1 VLKLALS
8 TFWSLDME
16 LLGLLAFAGA
26 YFVAVASPG
35 PGVAAIIAQALSGG
49 TKGLPAFIA
58 GFVIG
63 DLVWFTCAATGLA
76 LMIKAYAPLFLLIKY
91 AGCAYLLFLAYKLW
105 TSQTHPADGATPRD
119 ESNSR
124 LFLGSLALTLGNP
137 KVMLFFGSILPTV
150 VDLQNLTLLG
160 FAELAVIIGVIISL
174 VLTGYALLA
183 TRARPFVTS
192 PRTIKKINKA
202 SGAALAL
209 AAAAIASRPN

>member
-1 VLKLALS
+1 
-8 TFWSLDME
+8 ME
-16 LLGLLAFAGA
+16 LFGLLAFAGA

-35 PGVAAIIAQALSGG
+35 PGVAAIIARALGAG
-49 TKGLPAFIA
+49 MKGSPAFIA

-76 LMIKAYAPLFLLIKY
+76 LIAKAYAPLFLVIKY

-105 TSQTHPADGATPRD
+105 TAPASAADGAIPRD
-119 ESNSR
+119 ESNGR

-150 VDLQNLTLLG
+150 VDLQSLTLLG
-160 FAELAVIIGVIISL
+160 FAELALIIVVIISS

-183 TRARPFVTS
+183 TRARPFITS
-192 PRTIKKINKA
+192 PKAIKRVNRA

-209 AAAAIASRPN
+209 AAAAIATRPN